1 MKQLLL
7 TFLIMLTGW
16 VSTAQQVEQVR
27 FFDNLKAY
35 CGETFPGKV
44 VHGNP
49 FPGVTDMSITFEVCD
64 ETEIKIPFVVGE
76 NKSRTWILTMTADGI
91 QLKHDHRHEDGTP
104 DRITNYGGTSTE
116 QDENKQVF
124 PADSFTK
131 ELLPRSTGQIWTL
144 SLDKENQVLTY
155 MLHSN
160 GRLYAQVDFDLKR

>member
-49 FPGVTDMSITFEVCD
+49 FPGVTEMSITFEVCD

-76 NKSRTWILTMTADGI
+76 NKSRTWILTMTADGL
-91 QLKHDHRHEDGTP
+91 QLKHDHRHEDGTLIVSP
-104 DRITNYGGTSTE
+104 IMEGLQLSKMRSNKSSQLIVLLRNYY
-116 QDENKQVF
+116 QD
-124 PADSFTK
+124 
-131 ELLPRSTGQIWTL
+131 LLVRFGL
-144 SLDKENQVLTY
+144 CL
-155 MLHSN
+155 
-160 GRLYAQVDFDLKR
+160 